1 MVSHTQGTYNN
12 CPGLTCRV
20 RLAQQSPL
28 GLFWNLLDSHLIQYA
43 MSDQVPKETLA
54 ELAGQLSALL
64 GDRLSVDAEVRQQ
77 HGRDI
82 SRFPT
87 APPDLVVQPESNE
100 EVQQV
105 VRACAEFGVP
115 IIPFGTG
122 TAVEGGVLAI
132 RGGVSIDLGRM
143 NSILRIS
150 RDDADVTVQAGV
162 TRQQLNAYL
171 EAEQSGLMFP
181 VDPGADASLGGMA
194 ATRASGS
201 TAVRYG
207 TMRENVMGSTAVMA
221 DGQLIQ
227 TGGRARKSSAG
238 YDLTH
243 LLVGSEGT
251 LGIITELIL
260 RLQPCPAAISA
271 AVCQFDQIEPAVR
284 CVMEV
289 LTNGIPMARIELL
302 DEIQVAAVNSYSGL
316 GLDEKPTLLMEFHG
330 SQNQVVEQAE
340 EVGRFVQQHGGSD
353 FQWATDPEQRKALW
367 QARHDAYYAS
377 LALREGSIAYI
388 TDVCVPISRL
398 AECILETKKILQQT
412 DLPVP
417 LFGHV
422 GDGNFHVLIL
432 IDPQSDAELVEAQ
445 QINEQIVQLALQM
458 DGTSTGEHGIG
469 IGKQDALVQEHGAG
483 VDLMRSIK
491 RALDPDNIMNPGK
504 VLDVSDR

>member
-1 MVSHTQGTYNN
+1 MPELPST
-12 CPGLTCRV
+12 
-20 RLAQQSPL
+20 A
-28 GLFWNLLDSHLIQYA
+28 
-43 MSDQVPKETLA
+43 VPA
-54 ELAGQLSALL
+54 ELIEQLRELL
-64 GDRLSVDAEVRQQ
+64 ADRLSVDEQVRRD

-82 SRFPT
+82 SRHRT
-87 APPDLVVQPESNE
+87 APPDVVVFPENNG
-100 EVQQV
+100 EVQQI
-105 VRACAEFGVP
+105 VRACATYSVP

-122 TAVEGGVLAI
+122 SAVEGGVLAI

-143 NSILRIS
+143 NRVLRFS
-150 RDDADVTVQAGV
+150 RDDADITVEAGV
-162 TRQQLNAYL
+162 TRLELNKYL
-171 EAEQSGLMFP
+171 AEQESGLYFP

-207 TMRENVMGSTAVMA
+207 TMRENVMGLTAILA
-221 DGQLIQ
+221 DGRLIQ

-251 LGIITELIL
+251 LAVITGVTL
-260 RLQPCPAAISA
+260 RLQPEPAAISA

-284 CVMEV
+284 CVIDV
-289 LTNGIPMARIELL
+289 LTHGVPMARIELL

-316 GLDEKPTLLMEFHG
+316 ELVEKPTLLMEFHG
-330 SQNQVVEQAE
+330 SENHVVEQAE
-340 EVGRFVQQHGGSD
+340 TVGRFVQQHGGSD
-353 FQWATDPEQRKALW
+353 FQWATDPEQRDKLW

-377 LALREGSIAYI
+377 LDLREGSIAYI

-398 AECILETKKILQQT
+398 AECILATKQILQQT
-412 DLPVP
+412 SLPVP

-432 IDPQSDAELVEAQ
+432 IDPESDEELAEAQ
-445 QINEQIVQLALQM
+445 EINRQVVQLALQM

-469 IGKQDALVQEHGAG
+469 IGKQDALLEEHGQG
-483 VDLMRSIK
+483 VEVMRAIK
-491 RALDPDNIMNPGK
+491 QALDPQNIMNPGK
-504 VLDVSDR
+504 VVPGIG

>member
-1 MVSHTQGTYNN
+1 MPEHPQTAIPEELVKQLHK
-12 CPGLTCRV
+12 L
-20 RLAQQSPL
+20 LA
-28 GLFWNLLDSHLIQYA
+28 
-43 MSDQVPKETLA
+43 
-54 ELAGQLSALL
+54 
-64 GDRLSVDAEVRQQ
+64 DRLSVEEQVRQE

-87 APPDLVVQPESNE
+87 APPDVVVFPENNE
-100 EVQQV
+100 EIQQI
-105 VRACAEFGVP
+105 VRACAAFGVP
-115 IIPFGTG
+115 VIPFGTG

-132 RGGVSIDLGRM
+132 RGGVSIDLGKM
-143 NSILRIS
+143 NRVLRFS
-150 RDDADVTVQAGV
+150 RDDADVTVEAGV
-162 TRQQLNAYL
+162 TRLELNEYL
-171 EAEQSGLMFP
+171 KKQQSGLYFP

-207 TMRENVMGSTAVMA
+207 TMRENVMGLTAVLA
-221 DGQLIQ
+221 DGQLIR

-251 LGIITELIL
+251 LGVITEVTL
-260 RLQPCPAAISA
+260 RLQPEPTAISA

-284 CVMEV
+284 CVIDV
-289 LTNGIPMARIELL
+289 LTGGIPMARIELL

-316 GLDEKPTLLMEFHG
+316 TLEERPTLLMEFHG
-330 SQNQVVEQAE
+330 SQNHVVEQAE
-340 EVGRFVQQHGGSD
+340 TVGQFVQQHGGSD
-353 FQWATDPEQRKALW
+353 FQWATDPEQRKKLW

-398 AECILETKKILQQT
+398 AECIMETKQILQQT
-412 DLPVP
+412 NLPVP

-432 IDPQSDAELVEAQ
+432 IDPESDEELAEAQ
-445 QINEQIVQLALQM
+445 EINQQIVQLALQM

-469 IGKQDALVQEHGAG
+469 IGKQDALLEEHGEG
-483 VDLMRSIK
+483 VEVMRAIK
-491 RALDPDNIMNPGK
+491 QALDPQNIMNPGK
-504 VLDVSDR
+504 VLPETE

>member
-1 MVSHTQGTYNN
+1 MTERS
-12 CPGLTCRV
+12 
-20 RLAQQSPL
+20 SPTPPQ
-28 GLFWNLLDSHLIQYA
+28 LI
-43 MSDQVPKETLA
+43 E
-54 ELAGQLSALL
+54 QLKSLL
-64 GDRLSVDAEVRQQ
+64 GDRLSVDELVREQ

-82 SRFPT
+82 SRHPT
-87 APPDLVVQPESNE
+87 APPDVVVEPESNE
-100 EVQQV
+100 EIQQV
-105 VRACAEFGVP
+105 VRGCAEFGVP

-132 RGGVSIDLGRM
+132 RGGVSVDLGRM
-143 NSILRIS
+143 NQVLRFS

-162 TRQQLNAYL
+162 TRRQLNTYL
-171 EAEQSGLMFP
+171 EEQQSGLLFP

-207 TMRENVMGSTAVMA
+207 TMRENVMGLTVVLP
-221 DGQLIQ
+221 DGRLIH

-251 LGIITELIL
+251 LGIITEVTL
-260 RLQPCPAAISA
+260 RLQPQPAAISA
-271 AVCQFDQIEPAVR
+271 AVCQFEQIEPAVA
-284 CVMEV
+284 CVIDV
-289 LTNGIPMARIELL
+289 LTHGIPMARIELL

-316 GLDEKPTLLMEFHG
+316 ELEEKPTLLMEFHG
-330 SQNQVVEQAE
+330 SESQVVEQTE
-340 EVGRFVQQHGGSD
+340 EVGRFVRQHGGSD
-353 FQWATDPEQRKALW
+353 FQWATDQQQREKLW

-398 AECILETKKILQQT
+398 AECIRETKKILQHT
-412 DLPVP
+412 NLPAP

-432 IDPQSDAELVEAQ
+432 IDPESDEELAEALE
-445 QINEQIVQLALQM
+445 INRQVVQLALKM
-458 DGTSTGEHGIG
+458 DGTCTGEHGIG
-469 IGKQDALVQEHGAG
+469 IGKQDALQQEHGEAVEG
-483 VDLMRSIK
+483 MRAIK
-491 RALDPDNIMNPGK
+491 QALDPQNIMNPGK
-504 VLDVSDR
+504 VLEVRG